1 MSSRFKITRI
11 AKFLSFYGVSH
22 VSTFHQFSAELSR
35 SVFRKISV
43 LALLASLTVF
53 LPACDNQRI
62 AQLEEGVAS
71 EGDVKMKFGE
81 PEKVWDGENGAKI
94 LEYNRQPAGTQNY
107 MITIGTDGKMS
118 ALRQVLTTQNFAKI
132 TPGMMMEDVRK
143 MLGKPMKITPY
154 ELQMKWHYDWRY
166 MDGPN
171 VTDTKIFTVVFNPD
185 LKVISTGSVVDAA
198 AIKAIQ

>member
-1 MSSRFKITRI
+1 MDINGFQFKFTRI
-11 AKFLSFYGVSH
+11 AKLQPFYEVSSM
-22 VSTFHQFSAELSR
+22 STFL
-35 SVFRKISV
+35 RKISV
-43 LALLASLTVF
+43 IALLAGSAVF
-53 LPACDNQRI
+53 LTGCDNQRI
-62 AQLEEGVAS
+62 SQLEEGVAS

-94 LEYNRQPAGTQNY
+94 FEYNRQPAGTQNY

-118 ALRQVLTTQNFAKI
+118 ALRQVLTPQNFAKI

-171 VTDTKIFTVVFNPD
+171 ATDTKIFTVVFNPD
-185 LKVISTGSVVDAA
+185 LKVISTGSVVDGA
-198 AIKAIQ
+198 AIKAATQP

>member
-1 MSSRFKITRI
+1 MSSRFNFTRI
-11 AKFLSFYGVSH
+11 AEFPPFYGVSH
-22 VSTFHQFSAELSR
+22 VFIFNHFLASFPDSI
-35 SVFRKISV
+35 FRKISV
-43 LALLASLTVF
+43 LTLLASLAVF

-62 AQLEEGVAS
+62 SQLEEGVAS

-81 PEKVWDGENGAKI
+81 PEKIWDGENGAKI

-107 MITIGTDGKMS
+107 MITIGADGKMS
-118 ALRQVLTTQNFAKI
+118 ALRQVLTPQNLAKI

-154 ELQMKWHYDWRY
+154 ELKMQWHYDWRY

-185 LKVISTGSVVDAA
+185 LKVISTGSVVDTA
-198 AIKAIQ
+198 AIKAMQ